1 MNYTLNLDTPDFE
14 IRVDPAA
21 HYGYWEFRPMNNVVS
36 KIYFG
41 PAAPA
46 AGEVLH
52 CDPIPE
58 TVAHTLRIAEYV
70 VDAVFVV
77 PDPTEPPKERR
88 RV

>member
-1 MNYTLNLDTPDFE
+1 MNYTLTLDTPDFE

-21 HYGYWEFRPMNNVVS
+21 HYGYWEFKPLNNVGG

-58 TVAHTLRIAEYV
+58 TVALALGIAEYV

-77 PDPTEPPKERR
+77 PDPVKPAKERR